1 MKSRYIKTAKKVS
14 LHYNFRNNNCVSAG
28 NGFHLSCNTEQLQ
41 RLARCQCRK

>member
-1 MKSRYIKTAKKVS
+1 MKSRYIKRKVS

-28 NGFHLSCNTEQLQ
+28 NGSYLSCNTEQLQ